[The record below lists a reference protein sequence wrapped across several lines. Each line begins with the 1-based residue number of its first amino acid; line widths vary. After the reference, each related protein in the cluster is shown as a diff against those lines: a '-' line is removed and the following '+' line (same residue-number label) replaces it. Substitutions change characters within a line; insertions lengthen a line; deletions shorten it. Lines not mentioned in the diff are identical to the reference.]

1 MNKLLIAVLLVF
13 TFSIN
18 AYAVLTSSATIQLT
32 MVIEKKVSVA
42 FEQEAIELNKNG
54 TPSAAKF
61 NVLANT
67 EYKVSTE
74 STGSLTNANGD
85 SVGFSTS
92 INNNT
97 LIITPERIA
106 ANQATGAYS
115 TNLKLTVSAI

>member
-1 MNKLLIAVLLVF
+1 MNKILVAALLIF

-32 MVIEKKVSVA
+32 MVIEKRVSVA
-42 FEQEAIELNKNG
+42 FEQESIELNKNG

-61 NVLANT
+61 KVLANT
-67 EYKVSTE
+67 GYTVSTAPA
-74 STGSLTNANGD
+74 GFLTNSNGD
-85 SVGFSTS
+85 SIEFSTS

-97 LIITPERIA
+97 LIVTPEHVA
-106 ANQATGAYS
+106 SSQETGVYF